1 MPFFYGETGTQRSLL
16 SSPPIFQSPHPKK
29 EGIFMNE
36 IVIEAIV
43 NLLNK
48 GWRKEDIDNLVGED
62 VAKIRREKE

>member
-1 MPFFYGETGTQRSLL
+1 
-16 SSPPIFQSPHPKK
+16 
-29 EGIFMNE
+29 MNE